1 MKMRE
6 VMEIRCTK
14 TDKLLTHF
22 DDTAPFKKSMFES
35 MQHECVITIGLVGFE
50 QKDHLFKVLIS
61 EKLTRLTF
69 LKKVATRFYKEG
81 NTKKA
86 EKLYKRISQYFRS
99 KDAKNNFQKEDEQ

>member
-69 LKKVATRFYKEG
+69 LKKVATRFSKEG
-81 NTKKA
+81 NTKNA
-86 EKLYKRISQYFRS
+86 EQLNKRSQSLAISVLSILRTKNS
-99 KDAKNNFQKEDEQ
+99 KT